1 MGGEE
6 GSAGAGLREQGQGEG
21 APNCGNLQDGE
32 LCGAAS
38 SGMGNK
44 TSVRYPKTKKV
55 SSSYTVNPTQGNCHV
70 FLAISHEEN
79 CSVVHLIQFIHSVC
93 SPNACFV

>member
-55 SSSYTVNPTQGNCHV
+55 SSSYTVNPTQGKLSCFSCHK
-70 FLAISHEEN
+70 S
-79 CSVVHLIQFIHSVC
+79 
-93 SPNACFV
+93 